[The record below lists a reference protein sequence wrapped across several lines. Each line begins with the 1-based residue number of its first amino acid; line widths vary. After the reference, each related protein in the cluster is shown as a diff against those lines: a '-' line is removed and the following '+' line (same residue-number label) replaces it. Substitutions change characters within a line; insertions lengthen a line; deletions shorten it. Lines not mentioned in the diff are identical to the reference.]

1 MSRSH
6 PYKWWNIITF
16 IAVVLV
22 NILASTLP
30 IGGRSTAA
38 VSNMYPTLITP
49 AGYAFS
55 IWSVI
60 YVLLACFVV
69 YQATPTG
76 QSKTSVQS
84 IGIFFILSCLFN
96 IIWIFLWQYVYVE
109 LCVIVIILYL
119 LSLSVVYVRTRT
131 PQPTLGE
138 MWFVKLP
145 FSLNLGW
152 VSVATII
159 NIAVALEKNEWSG
172 WGLSDTTWAIIFLL
186 IGTALAIMVSF
197 PYRDS
202 IYPLVFVWAYV
213 AIAVEHPNNENVRLA
228 ALILAAIILVYALW
242 LFFARNRDR
251 D

>member
-6 PYKWWNIITF
+6 PYKWWNIIVF
-16 IAVVLV
+16 IAVVFI
-22 NILASTLP
+22 NFLASTLP

-76 QSKTSVQS
+76 QAKTSVQS

-119 LSLSVVYVRTRT
+119 LSLGVVYVRTRT
-131 PQPTLGE
+131 PQPTRGE

-172 WGLSDTTWAIIFLL
+172 WGLSDTTWAIIILL
-186 IGTALAIMVSF
+186 IGTVLAIMVSF

-213 AIAVEHPNNENVRLA
+213 AIAVEHPNHENVRLA

>member
-1 MSRSH
+1 M
-6 PYKWWNIITF
+6 
-16 IAVVLV
+16 
-22 NILASTLP
+22 
-30 IGGRSTAA
+30 
-38 VSNMYPTLITP
+38 
-49 AGYAFS
+49 
-55 IWSVI
+55 
-60 YVLLACFVV
+60 
-69 YQATPTG
+69 
-76 QSKTSVQS
+76 
-84 IGIFFILSCLFN
+84 
-96 IIWIFLWQYVYVE
+96 
-109 LCVIVIILYL
+109 
-119 LSLSVVYVRTRT
+119 YVRTRT
-131 PQPTLGE
+131 PQPTRGE

-172 WGLSDTTWAIIFLL
+172 WGLSDTTWAIIILL
-186 IGTALAIMVSF
+186 IGTILAIMVSF

-213 AIAVEHPNNENVRLA
+213 AIAVEHPNHENVRLA

>member
-6 PYKWWNIITF
+6 SYKWWNIIAF

-60 YVLLACFVV
+60 YVLLACFAV
-69 YQATPTG
+69 YQATSTG
-76 QSKTSVQS
+76 QARTSVQS

-119 LSLSVVYVRTRT
+119 LSLFVVYTRTRT
-131 PQPTLGE
+131 PQPTRGE

-159 NIAVALEKNEWSG
+159 NITVALEKNEWSG
-172 WGLSDTTWAIIFLL
+172 WGLSDTIWAIIILF
-186 IGTALAIMVSF
+186 IGTVLAILVSF

-228 ALILAAIILVYALW
+228 AWILSAIILVYALW

>member
-6 PYKWWNIITF
+6 PYKWWNIIVF
-16 IAVVLV
+16 IAVVFI
-22 NILASTLP
+22 NFLASTLP

-76 QSKTSVQS
+76 QAKTSVQS
-84 IGIFFILSCLFN
+84 IGIFFILGCLFN

-119 LSLSVVYVRTRT
+119 LSLGVVYVRTRT
-131 PQPTLGE
+131 PQPTRGE

-172 WGLSDTTWAIIFLL
+172 WGLSDTTWAIIILL
-186 IGTALAIMVSF
+186 IGTILAIMVSF

>member
-6 PYKWWNIITF
+6 PHKWWNIIAF

-152 VSVATII
+152 VSIATII

-172 WGLSDTTWAIIFLL
+172 WGLSDTTWAIIILL

>member
-1 MSRSH
+1 MSRSY
-6 PYKWWNIITF
+6 PYKWWNIIAF

-60 YVLLACFVV
+60 YVLLACFAV
-69 YQATPTG
+69 YQATSTG
-76 QSKTSVQS
+76 QAKTSVQS

-119 LSLSVVYVRTRT
+119 LSLFVVYTRTRT
-131 PQPTLGE
+131 PQPTRGE

-152 VSVATII
+152 VSVATLI

-172 WGLSDTTWAIIFLL
+172 WGLSDTIWAIIILL
-186 IGTALAIMVSF
+186 IGAALAILVSF

-213 AIAVEHPNNENVRLA
+213 AIAIEHPNNENVRLA
-228 ALILAAIILVYALW
+228 VWILSAIILVYALW

>member
-1 MSRSH
+1 MSPSH
-6 PYKWWNIITF
+6 PYKWWNIIAF
-16 IAVVLV
+16 IAVILV

-60 YVLLACFVV
+60 YILFACFVV

-76 QSKTSVQS
+76 QAKTSVQS

-119 LSLSVVYVRTRT
+119 LSLGVVYVRTRT
-131 PQPTLGE
+131 PQPTRGE

-159 NIAVALEKNEWSG
+159 NIAVALKKNEWSG
-172 WGLSDTTWAIIFLL
+172 WGLSDTTWAIIILL
-186 IGTALAIMVSF
+186 IGTVLAIMVSF

-228 ALILAAIILVYALW
+228 ALILAAIILVYALC